1 MTIFVGLA
9 VVVAAA
15 TISGHAVT
23 APGPL
28 APLSGTM
35 IDAGRGRPVVLI
47 IPGSGPTDRDGNS
60 PLGITAAPYRLLA
73 EALAAKGVSSVR
85 SDKRG
90 MFGSKTAVADANAV
104 TIGNYVSDVASWVG
118 AVHKASGAKCVWLV
132 GHSEGG
138 LIALAA
144 AQRAA
149 GLCGVV
155 LVAAPGVPLGQTLRA
170 QLRANPANAPLLPD
184 AFRIL
189 DSLQAG
195 VKVDVAS
202 TAPPLQRLFA
212 PRVQGYLIE
221 LLKQRPAAMA
231 GAVTLPLLIV
241 AGTTDLQVPVSDAE
255 ALAKVQPLARLAVI
269 TGMNHVLKA
278 APADRAGNF
287 ATYGDPSLPVV
298 PALVEA
304 IAGFVSARR

>member
-15 TISGHAVT
+15 TISRHAVT

-60 PLGITAAPYRLLA
+60 PLGISAAPYRLLA

-118 AVHKASGAKCVWLV
+118 AVRKASGAKCVWLI

-144 AQRAA
+144 AQRA

-155 LVAAPGVPLGQTLRA
+155 LVAAPGVPPGQTLRA

-195 VKVDVAS
+195 VKVDVAR

-212 PRVQGYLIE
+212 PQVQGYLIE
-221 LLKQRPAAMA
+221 LLQQRPAEMA
-231 GAVTLPLLIV
+231 GAVPLPLLIV

-255 ALAKVQPLARLAVI
+255 ALAKAQPRARLALI